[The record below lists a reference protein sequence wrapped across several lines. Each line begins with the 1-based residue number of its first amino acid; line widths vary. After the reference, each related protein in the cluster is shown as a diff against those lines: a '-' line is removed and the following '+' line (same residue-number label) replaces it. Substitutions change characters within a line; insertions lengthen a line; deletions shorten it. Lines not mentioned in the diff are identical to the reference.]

1 MMLLSIDDNH
11 HGFKSLESKMDCAD
25 MYLNCWL
32 KLELNVVGIVVPGRK
47 VPQNFSNNFHFG

>member
-25 MYLNCWL
+25 MYMNCWL
-32 KLELNVVGIVVPGRK
+32 KLELNVVCIVVPGR
-47 VPQNFSNNFHFG
+47 